1 MGISKWG
8 DCMRTI
14 IEEYGMFMISVIVFA
29 ALIITLA
36 AFKGNFKDAST
47 SFIQS
52 LTGANAQYTE

>member
-1 MGISKWG
+1 
-8 DCMRTI
+8 MRTI